1 MVSEMTVINPK
12 KNSLGEY
19 DLKDRDFVTVEEA
32 EHAPMAFIETGMLD
46 ENGKVASVGVYLT
59 VEQILELS
67 VKLEH
72 IARDIEGGW
81 GV

>member
-1 MVSEMTVINPK
+1 MTVINPV
-12 KNSLGEY
+12 KNEHGEY
-19 DLKDRDFVTVEEA
+19 DLKDRDFIRLGEA
-32 EHAPMAFIETGMLD
+32 EYAPMAFIETGMLD
-46 ENGKVASVGVYLT
+46 EGGKVASIGVYLT

-81 GV
+81 RE